1 MMDVAVRGRP
11 SEVRALAAHGNALQE
26 AFHFHAVS
34 REDAAVLHLEPGDRG
49 RLWSVSRGGG
59 VVLSTWQS
67 REIAAYAG
75 MTQAGYLLVGALL
88 GLVQWRALWENPV
101 LRGEDFIHEEPPRCL
116 YVPRLLIEDYAVAF
130 EHPWV
135 CPSCW
140 QFYSF
145 LIPRAEVAALR
156 RAVAFAAAAPWR
168 GVCPA

>member
-1 MMDVAVRGRP
+1 MVDVAVCGQP
-11 SEVRALAAHGNALQE
+11 NEVRALAAHGNALQK
-26 AFHFHAVS
+26 AFRFHAVS
-34 REDAAVLHLEPGDRG
+34 PEEAAVLHLERGDRG
-49 RLWSVSRGGG
+49 RLWSVSRGG

-75 MTQAGYLLVGALL
+75 LPQAGYLLVGALL
-88 GLVQWRALWENPV
+88 GLVQWRALSENPV

-130 EHPWV
+130 EQPWV

-145 LIPRAEVAALR
+145 LTPRAEVAALR
-156 RAVAFAAAAPWR
+156 SAVAFAAAAPWR
-168 GVCPA
+168 RVCPA